1 MRQGHR
7 TLPIPQVNPPAESR
21 SDPQPGNE
29 VSPELQPKPPGKNFT
44 RKDALR
50 TPRYTRMQNERGISG
65 AMDHAARNDMIPT
78 VPLPVRSSLAQEIGV
93 WKVQLSKYLY
103 PIAAVTRWP
112 GMPGTSYSK
121 SGYPSFAGYPTAKV
135 QSIINTAPRMG
146 GARAGTGM
154 SRPGF
159 GGYPKRSGFMT
170 APRRFKKALP
180 LPLNDYEPPVYGE

>member
-7 TLPIPQVNPPAESR
+7 TLPIPQVTPPAEAR
-21 SDPQPGNE
+21 ADPQPGVE
-29 VSPELQPKPPGKNFT
+29 LSPGLRPKPPGKNFT

-50 TPRYTRMQNERGISG
+50 TPRYSRMQNERGISAG
-65 AMDHAARNDMIPT
+65 MDHAARNDLAPT

-93 WKVQLSKYLY
+93 WKVQLNKYLY
-103 PIAAVTRWP
+103 LVAGATRWP
-112 GMPGTSYSK
+112 GMPGTSFSK
-121 SGYPSFAGYPTAKV
+121 SGYPSFRGYPTAKV
-135 QSIINTAPRMG
+135 HTVINTAPHMA
-146 GARAGTGM
+146 ARRAATGM

-180 LPLNDYEPPVYGE
+180 LPLNEYEPPVYGE